1 MMAWKTEERVKL
13 DHLLKDFG
21 VSTKVSQVRSTSL
34 PEAPTELNRV
44 WLITPVVDRRNPANQ
59 LIGSCSHY
67 LQDLN
72 RLSDVSGGERRTSST
87 INSRFHLIEIWIF
100 SISTTGERQISEASN
115 STKFQRELLG
125 LNVWHQSS
133 ST

>member
-1 MMAWKTEERVKL
+1 MMAWKTGEQVKL

-34 PEAPTELNRV
+34 PEAPTELNKV
-44 WLITPVVDRRNPANQ
+44 WLITRVVDRRNPANQ

-72 RLSDVSGGERRTSST
+72 RFSDVSGGERRISESST
-87 INSRFHLIEIWIF
+87 
-100 SISTTGERQISEASN
+100 
-115 STKFQRELLG
+115 LG
-125 LNVWHQSS
+125 F
-133 ST
+133 T